1 MSWAWDDD
9 KNHDNI
15 RKHGIR
21 FESAQHVL
29 EDPLQATEDD
39 PNEQEQRFRTT
50 GMLGNM
56 VIVVFIPSPQAR
68 TQRPGSAGASLAQEK
83 PLQAKDGDMNNLD
96 KLTPSQVK
104 ELETLAAL
112 PDELIDTSDIPEIAD
127 EDRRQSVRGLL
138 HMPPDEQRRA
148 IDYLKF
154 DRRKAP
160 TNTSERALETRVC
173 HILAGDNCERGAF
186 PAAIRER
193 PAAYSAGWVCGDAAD
208 YDAERCVDVAQL
220 AAFLHATQPEIA
232 DALSIDAD
240 TPARNGFLR
249 RLKLEIDRRGVV
261 DVMRKGVKHNQ
272 HEVMLYYAMPSLGN
286 DAAYER
292 YEQNRFSITRQLR
305 FGKGNRR
312 ESLDLALF
320 VNGLP
325 LITFELKNNLTKQ
338 TAEDAAQQYRRR
350 DRHEPLFRV
359 GRCLAHFAVDESEAL
374 FCTEI
379 AGKQSAFLP
388 FNKGYM
394 GGAGNP
400 VNPMGLKT
408 DYLWHEIFDRYS
420 MSGIIERYA
429 LLTESKDA
437 TTGRTTRR
445 QIWPRYHQIDAIRM
459 LTSNVQS
466 NGAGKRY
473 LVQHSAG
480 SGKSNTIAWL
490 TLDLVDLERDG
501 APAFR
506 SVIVVTDRV
515 LLDRQISETIRQF
528 TQVSST
534 LAHAESAADL
544 RRRLA
549 EGVKVIITTVQ
560 KFPFIQDAIGGADL
574 RDDNFAIVIDEAHSG
589 QGGQAA
595 AAMAQALG
603 GAERAGEGN
612 YDGEAEE
619 DYEDRIN
626 RIIESRKMLP
636 NASYFA
642 FTATPKNKTLELFGS
657 PREQPD
663 GTVKHFPFHNYT
675 MKQAIQERFII
686 DPLTHY
692 TEVKSYYRLVKAVE
706 DDPQFDA
713 RRAQR
718 KLIRYVEGSD
728 QAIRAKAEIMA
739 DHFLDS
745 VIKPR
750 KLGGHARAM
759 VVTDGVAR
767 AIDYFFAINDRLR
780 ERGSPHRAL
789 VAFSGEREYAG
800 KTVSEAAL
808 NGFPEAHTAA
818 KLREDPNRILICAD
832 KFQTGY
838 DEPLL
843 QAMYVD
849 KTLFGIRAVQTLS
862 RLNRAHPG
870 KADVFVLDFMNH
882 SDAIAEAFSEYYR
895 ATILSDETD
904 PNKLHDLKAAL
915 DDRQIYAPDDVRAVA
930 KAYLDGEDRGAF
942 EHRLDDCAR
951 RYRSDLDEDGQIEF
965 KGNAK
970 AFTRAYA
977 FLSQL
982 LPYGSVEWEELSIY
996 LRFLIPKLPAPS
1008 ADDFSI
1014 GIEDAVDMD
1023 SYRIEKQAVR
1033 EILLADADA
1042 EIDPVPAGG
1051 GGHMPQPEMESLS
1064 TIIAEFNS
1072 LWGTLFTD
1080 TDKAS
1085 QMLESVSDDAKSDA
1099 AFLNAAR
1106 GKTDVENAKEQHAR
1120 ALKDAISAAI
1130 NCSAEFYNAYSENA
1144 DFRAWVNSRL
1154 FQDAYERANSTADT
1168 PD

>member
-1 MSWAWDDD
+1 M
-9 KNHDNI
+9 
-15 RKHGIR
+15 
-21 FESAQHVL
+21 
-29 EDPLQATEDD
+29 
-39 PNEQEQRFRTT
+39 
-50 GMLGNM
+50 
-56 VIVVFIPSPQAR
+56 
-68 TQRPGSAGASLAQEK
+68 
-83 PLQAKDGDMNNLD
+83 
-96 KLTPSQVK
+96 
-104 ELETLAAL
+104 

-127 EDRRQSVRGLL
+127 EDRGPVVRGLFQ
-138 HMPPDEQRRA
+138 MPPDE
-148 IDYLKF
+148 
-154 DRRKAP
+154 RRKAIAYLNSKRRKPP
-160 TNTSERALETRVC
+160 TDTSERALENRVC

-193 PAAYSAGWVCGDAAD
+193 PAAYSAGWICGDAAD

-232 DALSIDAD
+232 DALSIDDD
-240 TPARNGFLR
+240 TPARGKFLQ
-249 RLKLEIDRRGVV
+249 RLRQEIDRRGVV
-261 DVMRKGVKHNQ
+261 DVMRKGVRHNQ
-272 HEVMLYYAMPSLGN
+272 HEVALYCAMPSLGN

-305 FGKGNRR
+305 FGKDDRR

-325 LITFELKNNLTKQ
+325 LVTFELKNNLTKQ

-350 DRHEPLFRV
+350 NRHEPLFRV

-388 FNKGYM
+388 FNKGYR

-408 DYLWHEIFDRYS
+408 DYLWHEIFDRHS

-429 LLTESKDA
+429 LLTKGEDGGGGNAK
-437 TTGRTTRR
+437 RR
-445 QIWPRYHQIDAIRM
+445 QIWPRYHQIDAIRK
-459 LTSNVQS
+459 LTSNVQG

-490 TLDLVDLERDG
+490 TLDLVGLERDG

-528 TQVSST
+528 TQVRAM

-549 EGVKVIITTVQ
+549 EGAKVIITTVQ
-560 KFPFIQDAIGGADL
+560 KFPFIQDAIGGAEL

-603 GAERAGEGN
+603 GAERAGEGDE
-612 YDGEAEE
+612 DGET

-626 RIIESRKMLP
+626 RIVESRKMLP

-663 GTVKHFPFHNYT
+663 GTIKHFPFHNYT

-718 KLIRYVEGSD
+718 KLVRYVEGSD
-728 QAIRAKAEIMA
+728 QAVRAKADIMV

-745 VIKPR
+745 VVKPR
-750 KLGGHARAM
+750 KLGGQARAM
-759 VVTDGVAR
+759 VVTDGVIR

-808 NGFPEAHTAA
+808 NGFPEAQTAA
-818 KLREDPNRILICAD
+818 KLREDPNRLLICAD

-882 SDAIAEAFSEYYR
+882 SDDIAEAFSEYYR

-915 DDRQIYAPDDVRAVA
+915 DDRQIYSPEDVHAVA
-930 KAYLDGEDRGAF
+930 KAYLDGEDRGVF

-951 RYRSDLDEDGQIEF
+951 RYRGELDEDSQIEF
-965 KGNAK
+965 KGDAK

-982 LPYGSVEWEELSIY
+982 LPYASVEWEELSIY

-1008 ADDFSI
+1008 ADDFSL

-1033 EILLADADA
+1033 EILLADKDA

-1064 TIIAEFNS
+1064 TIIAQFNS
-1072 LWGTLFTD
+1072 LWGPLFTD
-1080 TDKAS
+1080 PDKAS
-1085 QMLESVSDDAKSDA
+1085 QMLESVSADAKSDA

-1106 GKTDVENAKEQHAR
+1106 GATDLENAREQHKQ
-1120 ALKDAISAAI
+1120 ALKKAIDAVI
-1130 NCSAEFYNAYSENA
+1130 NGSAEFHKAYYENA
-1144 DFRAWVNSRL
+1144 DFSEWIDSQL
-1154 FQDAYERANSTADT
+1154 FRDAYERARSTAGASD
-1168 PD
+1168 